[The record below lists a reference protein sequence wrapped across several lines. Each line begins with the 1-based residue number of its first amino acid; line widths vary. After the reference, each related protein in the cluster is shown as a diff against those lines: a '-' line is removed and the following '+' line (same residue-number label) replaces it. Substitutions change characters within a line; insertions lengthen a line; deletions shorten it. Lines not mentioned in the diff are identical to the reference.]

1 MLSADLEGTAAEGLG
16 VRRSVVENLTLKT
29 LFYLGEAT
37 IQELAEQL
45 RIAPYIVEGVF
56 QRLRKD
62 QLIQAVGLAAGGHRV
77 TLTQGGR
84 SRALE
89 LLGVD
94 QYVGAVPVSLAD
106 YIERVKSQTVRDI
119 AVTPPDV
126 TEAFRELVLDDP
138 TLAQLGT
145 AVVSGRAI
153 FLYGPPGTGKTTV
166 AEKLSDI
173 FRKESIWLPYA
184 IEVDG
189 QIITVYDPHVHERVE
204 GAGGLSGDGRW
215 VRCRRPRLMVGGE
228 LTIDMLDLQYNPT
241 TRFYTAPVQMRANNG
256 FLIVDDFGRQRIP
269 PADLLNRWVVP
280 LDRRVDFLTMAGGK
294 KLQIPFD
301 LFVVFA
307 TNLDPATVVEEAFL
321 RRIQTKIS
329 LGKVTRE
336 QFHEIFRRAC
346 AAAKL
351 TYDTAL
357 VDDVMKRIEHEYEQP
372 LRACQPRDLVSQIE
386 WRARFEQRAPALS
399 VESLHDA
406 CQAYFLARPEA
417 YGAVRRQPSP

>member
-1 MLSADLEGTAAEGLG
+1 VLSADFDGIAAEGLG

-29 LFYLGEAT
+29 LFYLGEAS
-37 IQELAEQL
+37 IQELSEHL

-77 TLTQGGR
+77 NLTSAGR
-84 SRALE
+84 ARAIE

-94 QYVGAVPVSLAD
+94 QYVGPVPVSLGD
-106 YIERVKSQTVRDI
+106 YVDRVKGQSIRDI
-119 AVTPPDV
+119 VVTPPDV

-145 AVVSGRAI
+145 SVISGRAI
-153 FLYGPPGTGKTTV
+153 FLYGPPGTGKTSV
-166 AEKLSDI
+166 AEKLSDL
-173 FRKESIWLPYA
+173 FRKESIWVPHA

-189 QIITVYDPHVHERVE
+189 QIITVYDPHTHERVE
-204 GAGGLSGDGRW
+204 GAGGLSGDTRW
-215 VRCRRPRLMVGGE
+215 IRCRRPRMMVGGE

-280 LDRRVDFLTMAGGK
+280 LDRRVDFLAMAGGK
-294 KLQIPFD
+294 KIQIPFD

-329 LGKVTRE
+329 LGKVTTE
-336 QFHEIFRRAC
+336 QFHEIFRRCC
-346 AAAKL
+346 AGAKVQ
-351 TYDTAL
+351 YDKGL
-357 VDDVMKRIEHEYEQP
+357 IDDVMKRIEHEFEQP
-372 LRACQPRDLVSQIE
+372 LRACHPRDLISQIQ
-386 WRARFEQRAPALS
+386 WRAKYENRPPVLS

-406 CQAYFLARPEA
+406 CRAYFLARPEA
-417 YGAVRRQPSP
+417 

>member
-29 LFYLGEAT
+29 LFYLGEAS
-37 IQELAEQL
+37 IQELAENL

-62 QLIQAVGLAAGGHRV
+62 QLIQATGLAAGGHRV
-77 TLTQGGR
+77 TLTGQGRAR
-84 SRALE
+84 STE

-106 YIERVKSQTVRDI
+106 YIERVKGQSVRDI
-119 AVTPPDV
+119 VVTQTDV
-126 TEAFRELVLDDP
+126 ADAFRDMVLEP
-138 TLAQLGT
+138 GTLAQLGG
-145 AVVSGRAI
+145 AVTSGRAI

-166 AEKLSDI
+166 AEKLSEI
-173 FRKESIWLPYA
+173 FRKESVWVPYA
-184 IEVDG
+184 VEVDG
-189 QIITVYDPHVHERVE
+189 QIITVFDPHTHERIE
-204 GAGGLSGDGRW
+204 GAGGLAGDTRW
-215 VRCRRPRLMVGGE
+215 VRCRRPRMMVGGE
-228 LTIDMLDLQYNPT
+228 LTIDMLDLQFNPT
-241 TRFYTAPVQMRANNG
+241 TRYYTAPVQMRANNG

-280 LDRRVDFLTMAGGK
+280 LDRRVDFLSMAGGK

-329 LGKVTRE
+329 LGKVTTE

-346 AAAKL
+346 ANANV
-351 TYDTAL
+351 TYDAGL
-357 VDDVMKRIEHEYEQP
+357 VTDVMHRVEHEFEQP
-372 LRACQPRDLVSQIE
+372 LRACQPNDLINQIL
-386 WRARFEQRAPALS
+386 WRAKYEQRKPALTL
-399 VESLHDA
+399 ESLHDA
-406 CQAYFLARPEA
+406 CLAYFLVRPEA
-417 YGAVRRQPSP
+417 